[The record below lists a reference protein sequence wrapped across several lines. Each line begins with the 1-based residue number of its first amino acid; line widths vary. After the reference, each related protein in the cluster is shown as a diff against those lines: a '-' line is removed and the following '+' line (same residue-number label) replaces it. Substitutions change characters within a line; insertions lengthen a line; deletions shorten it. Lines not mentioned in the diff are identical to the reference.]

1 MPILITRP
9 TSIRLWYHYF
19 LQIEKNSTDMDK
31 TKKSKRGRDED
42 STNLVCIVHVAGL
55 RHSAM
60 QGFSTC
66 KDPKKKHSGRYT
78 LCVKLEKDSKFTSAY
93 LDVEGSSLFHF
104 FWISKKSV
112 SFVIDSDP
120 EFYFLEKLEENCQ
133 GYTNRPVSLHCRV
146 NAKGANV
153 KWFKGGQA
161 INVRI
166 LLFRY
171 LINIMKCNGKIISA
185 TKW

>member
-1 MPILITRP
+1 MYSTHQIIVSVTIFLKKIQEINNDDPHYEFSQEGDCYTLI
-9 TSIRLWYHYF
+9 
-19 LQIEKNSTDMDK
+19 
-31 TKKSKRGRDED
+31 
-42 STNLVCIVHVAGL
+42 
-55 RHSAM
+55 
-60 QGFSTC
+60 C

-153 KWFKGGQA
+153 KWFKAGQPV
-161 INVRI
+161 NVSKKI
-166 LLFRY
+166 L
-171 LINIMKCNGKIISA
+171 
-185 TKW
+185 